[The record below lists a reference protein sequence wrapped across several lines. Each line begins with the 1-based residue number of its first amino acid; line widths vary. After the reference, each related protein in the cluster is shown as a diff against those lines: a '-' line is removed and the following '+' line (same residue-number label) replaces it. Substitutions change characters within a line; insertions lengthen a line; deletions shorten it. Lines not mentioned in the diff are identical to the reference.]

1 MADSHRIVFSAHH
14 HNYSSNSLGSERC
27 FLLALLIPFSFK
39 YVAFYA
45 SSSPL
50 TYFALEPTTWVR
62 LSRLTPT
69 LLQGRYADHSC
80 GDEDKG
86 MENQSPHFFFP
97 YPAPLLLV
105 LYF

>member
-1 MADSHRIVFSAHH
+1 M
-14 HNYSSNSLGSERC
+14 
-27 FLLALLIPFSFK
+27 
-39 YVAFYA
+39 AFYA
-45 SSSPL
+45 SMSPL
-50 TYFALEPTTWVR
+50 TYFALEPTTWVP

-69 LLQGRYADHSC
+69 LPQGRYADHS
-80 GDEDKG
+80 GGGEDKG